1 MRRLEVK
8 LLSRVLSE
16 INFHAECA
24 TESPWKPTISF
35 FSLIVCENIEFDFAA
50 FSFFTLSLQSPCL
63 ILSLTLLFLSFSSF
77 FLLSLF
83 SFLLLYS
90 VFKLFLSLSSLFF
103 SSSFLFL
110 SPSLVLLLSFLGLLL
125 QLNLDLL

>member
-8 LLSRVLSE
+8 LLSMVLSE

-24 TESPWKPTISF
+24 TESAWEPTIYF
-35 FSLIVCENIEFDFAA
+35 FPLIVCENIEFDFAA
-50 FSFFTLSLQSPCL
+50 FSFFTLSLQSACL
-63 ILSLTLLFLSFSSF
+63 VLSLTLLFLSFSSF
-77 FLLSLF
+77 FLLLLF

-90 VFKLFLSLSSLFF
+90 AFKLFLSLFSLLF

-110 SPSLVLLLSFLGLLL
+110 SPSLVFLLSSLGLLL
-125 QLNLDLL
+125 QLNFDLL